1 MNYNIHVLFIR
12 AKIGSC
18 DPITY
23 YAWTVDVPIMV
34 QCYQKNMGGRRRRL
48 VSYYSTK
55 TRNRFSTFFFTLSSS
70 AYVVYTYNIMYTEGK
85 LIVR

>member
-1 MNYNIHVLFIR
+1 MDYIHVLFIR
-12 AKIGSC
+12 AKIGSY

-34 QCYQKNMGGRRRRL
+34 QCYQKNMGGRRRL

-55 TRNRFSTFFFTLSSS
+55 TRNRFSTFFLLFPRTRMCIYL
-70 AYVVYTYNIMYTEGK
+70 
-85 LIVR
+85 